1 MPLKIIDVTL
11 PELPFTSPLLGGVQS
26 GDKLTLQVEMEPK
39 SSLLIAMKS
48 SDPNIY
54 SKNPFGL
61 SLTLDGDELGCKWG
75 ENNKWREDL
84 MAVVRNTK
92 KKVNGIINMSL
103 VVEQNKYCV
112 RFDNDLNST
121 FHRRYSQF
129 QADTLEIGI
138 PTGKAVIKRISL
150 TREIRWLGA
159 SIASSELALK
169 CGKDEF
175 YNDIFLG
182 RWLRSSTMMVVKFIP
197 ASEMVTTA
205 FDGREWPLNCY
216 DLLVDSGRYGW
227 TSIGEDMMIPT
238 NAIQLGYFEDGK
250 TYIGRVA
257 YEGAVI
263 PGTIYKESGILSIP
277 FGGKEVKIS
286 SGYEVLVA
294 LPPLFPLVQNQLL
307 KSVVRVPTNRC
318 VLCYTNHI
326 TTAFVPCMHLGF
338 CETCAKKLLER
349 SNKCPICHKDVTSQF
364 RIHKV

>member
-1 MPLKIIDVTL
+1 
-11 PELPFTSPLLGGVQS
+11 
-26 GDKLTLQVEMEPK
+26 
-39 SSLLIAMKS
+39 
-48 SDPNIY
+48 
-54 SKNPFGL
+54 
-61 SLTLDGDELGCKWG
+61 
-75 ENNKWREDL
+75 

-103 VVEQNKYCV
+103 LVEQNKYCV

-216 DLLVDSGRYGW
+216 DLLVDSGRYG
-227 TSIGEDMMIPT
+227 
-238 NAIQLGYFEDGK
+238 
-250 TYIGRVA
+250 
-257 YEGAVI
+257 
-263 PGTIYKESGILSIP
+263 
-277 FGGKEVKIS
+277 
-286 SGYEVLVA
+286 
-294 LPPLFPLVQNQLL
+294 
-307 KSVVRVPTNRC
+307 
-318 VLCYTNHI
+318 
-326 TTAFVPCMHLGF
+326 
-338 CETCAKKLLER
+338 
-349 SNKCPICHKDVTSQF
+349 
-364 RIHKV
+364 

>member
-1 MPLKIIDVTL
+1 MPLKLIDVTL
-11 PELPFTSPLLGGVQS
+11 PELPFTSPLPGGVHS

-39 SSLLIAMKS
+39 SSLLIALKS
-48 SDPNIY
+48 SDANIY
-54 SKNPFGL
+54 PKNPFGL

-75 ENNKWREDL
+75 ENNKWKEDL
-84 MAVVRNTK
+84 MAVVRNKK

-103 VVEQNKYCV
+103 VVDQNKYCV
-112 RFDNDLNST
+112 WFDGDLYST
-121 FHRRYSQF
+121 FHRRYPSF

-138 PTGKAVIKRISL
+138 STGRAVIKRISL

-159 SIASSELALK
+159 NIASPELAFK

-182 RWLRSSTMMVVKFIP
+182 RWLRFNTMIVVKFIP
-197 ASEMVTTA
+197 ASEMATTA
-205 FDGREWPLNCY
+205 FDGKEWPIHCY

-227 TSIGEDMMIPT
+227 TSIGEDMKLPT
-238 NAIQLGYFEDGK
+238 NAIQLGYLEDGK
-250 TYIGRVA
+250 TCVGRVA

-286 SGYEVLVA
+286 FGYEVLVA
-294 LPPLFPLVQNQLL
+294 LPPLEVQNKLL
-307 KSVVRVPTNRC
+307 KSVVTLPKNHC

-338 CETCAKKLLER
+338 CEPCAKELLER
-349 SNKCPICHKDVTSQF
+349 SNKCPICHKDVTSHF
-364 RIHKV
+364 RIYKV